1 MRPVLAVG
9 ALKLALY
16 RSSLRRPFG
25 WVSLLGSIAMSAV
38 VASRIALPL
47 ASPPD
52 GLPGAGG
59 PYLVT
64 LFALSAAGW
73 LMLSVL
79 TITSGE
85 MMPAGLLAGF
95 PLAAPQRALGLFLAA
110 VLGVTPIATLIGLGG
125 ALAGFG
131 VTPVSVAA
139 VVLATVFCVSL
150 NLLASALMGAA
161 MRSRRGRDLGV
172 VIGGL
177 CGALA
182 WFLYREAGSILHG
195 ASAARGSSAI
205 DLLSATPPG
214 SFGRAITA
222 EPLAGLGL
230 LALGAVETLAMLVL
244 WAWLVDR
251 SLTRDAVSAGSAR
264 RAVVGRLALPLR
276 LLDRLGDRRAA
287 AVCSAEVRATLRDP
301 RRLTQYVSGLVLAG
315 AFVGILQVKS
325 GGLTPLFAGWAAIF
339 LLQTT
344 APAQFAFDADAT
356 WAFVVAHGRPRS
368 DLLGK
373 NLALCVCA
381 LPLLAAITV
390 GLMIVTDDPLSGPGA
405 FLAACGAVMAWLGAG
420 SIASVRAPVG
430 IPIDPTKVPK
440 PSAGLKLL
448 GLMGLCMLAVVPAP
462 SLAYGGEVAW
472 GSSLL
477 GGVAALA
484 YGAIVWRI
492 GFGRAARRLE
502 RRHPEIAAA
511 LMTT

>member
-1 MRPVLAVG
+1 MSQVLAVG
-9 ALKLALY
+9 GLKLALY

-25 WVSLLGSIAMSAV
+25 WVSLLGSLAMSGA
-38 VASRIALPL
+38 VASRIAFPL
-47 ASPPD
+47 ASPPH
-52 GLPGAGG
+52 GLPAGGG

-64 LFALSAAGW
+64 LFALCGAGW

-85 MMPAGLLAGF
+85 MMPAGLIAGF
-95 PLAAPQRALGLFLAA
+95 PLSRRQRSLGLFLAA
-110 VLGVTPIATLIGLGG
+110 VLGVTPIATLVGLGG
-125 ALAGFG
+125 ALVGFG
-131 VTPVSVAA
+131 LTAVSLAA
-139 VVLATVFCVSL
+139 VVLMMAFCVSL
-150 NLLASALMGAA
+150 NLLSSALISAA

-182 WFLYREAGSILHG
+182 WFLYREAGAILHG
-195 ASAARGSSAI
+195 AAGARGSSTI
-205 DLLSATPPG
+205 DLLSLTPPG
-214 SFGRAITA
+214 AFGRAIA
-222 EPLAGLGL
+222 AQPLEGVGL
-230 LALGAVETLAMLVL
+230 LALGALETAAMLL
-244 WAWLVDR
+244 AWAWLVER
-251 SLTRDAVSAGSAR
+251 ALTRDAVSAGSAR
-264 RAVVGRLALPLR
+264 RAAVGRLALPLR

-373 NLALCVCA
+373 NLALCVCS
-381 LPLLAAITV
+381 LPLLAAITL
-390 GLMIVTDDPLSGPGA
+390 GLMVVTGKPLSGPGA

-420 SIASVRAPVG
+420 SVASVRAPVG
-430 IPIDPTKVPK
+430 IPLDPTKVPK

-448 GLMGLCMLAVVPAP
+448 GLMGLCMVAVVPAP
-462 SLAYGGEVAW
+462 SLAYAGEVAW

-477 GGVAALA
+477 GGVAALV
-484 YGAIVWRI
+484 YGAIVWRV
-492 GFGRAARRLE
+492 GFERAAGRLE

-511 LMTT
+511 LITT

>member
-150 NLLASALMGAA
+150 NLLSSALIGAA

-205 DLLSATPPG
+205 DLLSAIPPG
-214 SFGRAITA
+214 SFGR
-222 EPLAGLGL
+222 
-230 LALGAVETLAMLVL
+230 
-244 WAWLVDR
+244 W
-251 SLTRDAVSAGSAR
+251 
-264 RAVVGRLALPLR
+264 
-276 LLDRLGDRRAA
+276 
-287 AVCSAEVRATLRDP
+287 
-301 RRLTQYVSGLVLAG
+301 
-315 AFVGILQVKS
+315 
-325 GGLTPLFAGWAAIF
+325 
-339 LLQTT
+339 
-344 APAQFAFDADAT
+344 
-356 WAFVVAHGRPRS
+356 
-368 DLLGK
+368 
-373 NLALCVCA
+373 
-381 LPLLAAITV
+381 
-390 GLMIVTDDPLSGPGA
+390 
-405 FLAACGAVMAWLGAG
+405 
-420 SIASVRAPVG
+420 
-430 IPIDPTKVPK
+430 
-440 PSAGLKLL
+440 
-448 GLMGLCMLAVVPAP
+448 
-462 SLAYGGEVAW
+462 
-472 GSSLL
+472 
-477 GGVAALA
+477 
-484 YGAIVWRI
+484 
-492 GFGRAARRLE
+492 
-502 RRHPEIAAA
+502 
-511 LMTT
+511 